1 MNQSEARGVGFQE
14 VLSQTDLVVVLLVLI
29 TSKTF
34 QWALRSYSNL
44 SLNRVCHSRSRANRA
59 RSRARDERAKAKF
72 DPV

>member
-44 SLNRVCHSRSRANRA
+44 SLNPGLSLEVSSESSEISGGRRA
-59 RSRARDERAKAKF
+59 SESEI
-72 DPV
+72 